1 MKSKNRDQKNENQKI
16 NTRHILFVIIII
28 LKGRSEQTAI
38 IISTK
43 STQKILRLFTVAL
56 QLVVEREKPFYTQ
69 RNPLF
74 FMNLKQ
80 YRMKKRSFR
89 RAVVF
94 PSFPFFPTEVPT
106 KTKRLCNSPNCVAFW
121 KRVKV
126 SQRRFLSFS
135 HGGLYRRKKAKLPHK
150 QQKWF
155 WNPWWRFL
163 HSSKK
168 AAPPFFPT
176 LSCVCWMSLREE

>member
-16 NTRHILFVIIII
+16 NTRHILFVIII

-74 FMNLKQ
+74 FHE
-80 YRMKKRSFR
+80 
-89 RAVVF
+89 
-94 PSFPFFPTEVPT
+94 P
-106 KTKRLCNSPNCVAFW
+106 
-121 KRVKV
+121 
-126 SQRRFLSFS
+126 
-135 HGGLYRRKKAKLPHK
+135 
-150 QQKWF
+150 
-155 WNPWWRFL
+155 
-163 HSSKK
+163 
-168 AAPPFFPT
+168 
-176 LSCVCWMSLREE
+176 